1 VPTQT
6 HIICAHF
13 QRCDLRFVKT
23 MLKTST
29 TQIKKI
35 LSIQF
40 AASLMAGAVGWVIS
54 GPLAV
59 SIVAGGLI
67 ASLSNGYF
75 AWKVFAKQREVES
88 AQILK
93 TYYGAEVGKIILTV
107 MLFVFVFNTVKPL
120 NVIALMSAY
129 LLITMIPM
137 LASFFINKDDDDKNW
152 REKNVS

>member
-1 VPTQT
+1 
-6 HIICAHF
+6 
-13 QRCDLRFVKT
+13 

-29 TQIKKI
+29 AQIKTI
-35 LSIQF
+35 LTIQF
-40 AASLMAGAVGWVIS
+40 VVSLVAGTAFWLFDEAMAI
-54 GPLAV
+54 

-67 ASLSNGYF
+67 ASLTNGYF

-107 MLFVFVFNTVKPL
+107 MLFVFVFNTIKPL

-137 LASFFINKDDDDKNW
+137 LASFFINTDKDDDDKNW

>member
-1 VPTQT
+1 
-6 HIICAHF
+6 
-13 QRCDLRFVKT
+13 
-23 MLKTST
+23 
-29 TQIKKI
+29 
-35 LSIQF
+35 
-40 AASLMAGAVGWVIS
+40 MAGAVAWVIS
-54 GPLAV
+54 GPLAI
-59 SIVAGGLI
+59 SIVSGGLI
-67 ASLSNGYF
+67 ASFANGYF

-107 MLFVFVFNTVKPL
+107 MLFVFVFNAIKPL

>member
-1 VPTQT
+1 
-6 HIICAHF
+6 
-13 QRCDLRFVKT
+13 
-23 MLKTST
+23 
-29 TQIKKI
+29 
-35 LSIQF
+35 
-40 AASLMAGAVGWVIS
+40 MAGAVAWVFS
-54 GPLAV
+54 GPIAISV
-59 SIVAGGLI
+59 VAGGLI
-67 ASLSNGYF
+67 ASLANGYF

-120 NVIALMSAY
+120 NVIALMGAY

-137 LASFFINKDDDDKNW
+137 LASFFINTDKDDDGKNKNW